1 MANPIAFS
9 RGGGRSLGGKERTAR
24 TDKGYWG
31 ITLDSI
37 PVHST
42 AQRRTWNAIRTKL
55 SGRSGL
61 IAVPAWSF
69 GSAPYVEDAAWDEQQ
84 TMVAMPH
91 SDGAPFS
98 DGSEYVQGN
107 IYVEMAD
114 LATIGET
121 TIQLRS
127 IVSADDL
134 VGVRFSHRHAL
145 YETGPAIDID
155 GDVWTVPVFPAIRE
169 NISAGTQLEFDQPTC
184 LVRMAEDTS
193 MDIDFNVDRFTR
205 PSVSFVEADDYWS
218 DLAAA

>member
-1 MANPIAFS
+1 V
-9 RGGGRSLGGKERTAR
+9 
-24 TDKGYWG
+24 
-31 ITLDSI
+31 
-37 PVHST
+37 PV
-42 AQRRTWNAIRTKL
+42 
-55 SGRSGL
+55 
-61 IAVPAWSF
+61 WSF
-69 GSAPYVEDAAWDEQQ
+69 GSAPYEVEDAWEVQQ
-84 TMVAMPH
+84 DVIPVPH

-107 IYVEMAD
+107 IYVETAD

-134 VGVRFSHRHAL
+134 VGVRFSHHHAL

-169 NISAGTQLEFDQPTC
+169 NIPAGTQLEFDEPTC
-184 LVRMAEDTS
+184 LVRMSEDAS
-193 MDIDFNVDRFTR
+193 MDIDFNIDRFTR
-205 PSVSFVEADDYWS
+205 PSVAFVEAVDYWS